1 MAEVPLSAEER
12 DGLAAEL
19 ALGVLDGEERAAA
32 LRALKADPEFTPGL
46 IEDWQNR
53 LASLYDE
60 YTPVTPADTLWAG
73 IAARIEP
80 AAPPQEGPLRQL
92 LIWRAS
98 ALIAGV
104 AAASLALVLL
114 FRPVPSSMPLP
125 PSSAAPV
132 AIVQMT
138 GAPDGPVVLARFDP
152 ATGNLSLRA
161 SAVKPGSLAPELW
174 VIPADG
180 KPRSLGLITA
190 NADSQ
195 VSVDAPLRAFMTE
208 GATLA
213 VTMEP
218 ATGAPHAAPSSAPV
232 ASGKISLI

>member
-32 LRALKADPEFTPGL
+32 LRELMADPEFTPGL
-46 IEDWQNR
+46 IEVWQRR
-53 LASLYDE
+53 LEPLYDE
-60 YTPVTPADTLWAG
+60 YTPVAPADTLWAG

-80 AAPPQEGPLRQL
+80 ANAPQDGALRQL
-92 LIWRAS
+92 RIWRAG
-98 ALIAGV
+98 AMIAGA

-114 FRPVPSSMPLP
+114 FHPVPTSAPLP
-125 PSSAAPV
+125 SPAAPV
-132 AIVQMT
+132 AIAQMT
-138 GAPDGPVVLARFDP
+138 GAADGPVVLARFDP
-152 ATGNLSLRA
+152 ATGRLSLRA

-180 KPRSLGLITA
+180 KPRSLGLIAA
-190 NADSQ
+190 NTDSQ
-195 VSVDAPLRAFMTE
+195 LPVDAQLRAFMTE

-218 ATGAPHAAPSSAPV
+218 AAGAPHAAPSSAPV

>member
-19 ALGVLDGEERAAA
+19 ALCVLDGEERAAA
-32 LRALKADPEFTPGL
+32 LRALMADPEFTPGQ
-46 IEDWQNR
+46 IEVWQRR
-53 LASLYDE
+53 LEPLYDE
-60 YTPVTPADTLWAG
+60 YTPVAPADKLWAG

-80 AAPPQEGPLRQL
+80 ANAPQDGALRQL
-92 LIWRAS
+92 RIWRAG
-98 ALIAGV
+98 AMIAG
-104 AAASLALVLL
+104 AATASLALVLL
-114 FRPVPSSMPLP
+114 FRPMPTSAPL

-132 AIVQMT
+132 AIAQMT
-138 GAPDGPVVLARFDP
+138 GAAEGPVVLARFDP
-152 ATGNLSLRA
+152 ATGRLSLRA
-161 SAVKPGSLAPELW
+161 SAVKSGSLVPELW

-180 KPRSLGLITA
+180 KPRSLGLIAA
-190 NADSQ
+190 NTDSQ
-195 VSVDAPLRAFMTE
+195 LPVDAPLRAFITE

-218 ATGAPHAAPSSAPV
+218 AAGAPHAAPSSAPV